1 MKITILCNDE
11 KHPVN
16 GHLIDWIK
24 CNQEL
29 HDIQLVRSKS
39 ELISGDLLFLISC
52 NEIVRTEDR
61 NKFSKTLVIHAS
73 DLPHGRGWSPHVW
86 RIVEGAESITVTLL
100 EAEDKVDSGAIWK
113 QVEVVVSKDCLW
125 NEINKQLFEAECVL
139 MSFAVENFSSIEP
152 KQQDSSV
159 EPSYYPKRTPQD
171 SEIDP
176 HKSIAE
182 QFDLIR
188 VCDPKR
194 FPAYF
199 QFHGHTY
206 EIQLKKK

>member
-1 MKITILCNDE
+1 MEITILCNDE

-16 GHLIDWIK
+16 GHLIDWID
-24 CNQEL
+24 CNQEI

-39 ELISGDLLFLISC
+39 ELISGDVLFLISC
-52 NEIVRTEDR
+52 NEIVKAEDR

-73 DLPHGRGWSPHVW
+73 DLPNGRGWSPHIW

-113 QVEVVVSKDCLW
+113 QVVLDVPKDRLW
-125 NEINKQLFEAECVL
+125 DEINKQLFDAECAL

-152 KQQDSSV
+152 KLQDSSV
-159 EPSYYPKRTPQD
+159 EPSYYPKRTPLD

-176 HKSIAE
+176 QKSIAK
-182 QFDLIR
+182 QFNLIR

-199 QFHGHTY
+199 KLHGYTY
-206 EIQLKKK
+206 EIKLKKK